1 MWGDT
6 PEGQELIQEVSKRIV
21 AEVDPE
27 ELALF
32 DELMESYFANPHP
45 SSPEKDDPLGFG
57 LGEFVSLV
65 TPAAGAAV
73 SAVLTYILYILNEVI
88 ETIQEEGARAITKR
102 IRDWLNSEPAA
113 KALTAEQL
121 KRIQEITIQQAELF
135 DMDIT
140 EARLMASALV
150 GSLALPT

>member
-1 MWGDT
+1 MWSDT

-27 ELALF
+27 ELVLF

-65 TPAAGAAV
+65 TLAAGAAV
-73 SAVLTYILYILNEVI
+73 SAVLTYILNEVI
-88 ETIQEEGARAITKR
+88 ETIQEEGARAITER
-102 IRDWLNSEPAA
+102 IRDWLNSESAA

-135 DMDIT
+135 DMDT
-140 EARLMASALV
+140 TKARLMASALV
-150 GSLALPT
+150 GSLALPI

>member
-1 MWGDT
+1 MWSDT

-45 SSPEKDDPLGFG
+45 LTTERDDPLGFG

-73 SAVLTYILYILNEVI
+73 SAVLTYILNEVI
-88 ETIQEEGARAITKR
+88 ETIQEEGARAVTER
-102 IRDWLNSEPAA
+102 IKDWLNSEPVT

-135 DMDIT
+135 DMDT
-140 EARLMASALV
+140 TKARLMASALV

>member
-1 MWGDT
+1 MWSDT
-6 PEGQELIQEVSKRIV
+6 PAGQELIQEVSKCIV

-45 SSPEKDDPLGFG
+45 SSTERDDPLGFG
-57 LGEFVSLV
+57 LGELVSLV

-73 SAVLTYILYILNEVI
+73 SAVLTYILNEAI
-88 ETIQEEGARAITKR
+88 ETIQEEGARAVTER

-135 DMDIT
+135 DMDT
-140 EARLMASALV
+140 TKARLIASALV

>member
-1 MWGDT
+1 MWSDT
-6 PEGQELIQEVSKRIV
+6 PEGQELIQEVSKGIV
-21 AEVDPE
+21 AQVDPE

-45 SSPEKDDPLGFG
+45 SSTEKDDPLGFG

-73 SAVLTYILYILNEVI
+73 SAVLTYILNEVI
-88 ETIQEEGARAITKR
+88 ETAQEEAARAITER
-102 IRDWLNSEPAA
+102 IRDWLNAEPAA

-135 DMDIT
+135 DMDT
-140 EARLMASALV
+140 TKARLMASALV